1 MRPLGADDQGE
12 YKRSLLARADVAAE
26 VAEELLAALEE
37 RGSKGKVV
45 ASGDGEYVYVDL
57 LPREAGKRTAMEYV
71 RDAFAVDPA
80 RVVACG
86 DSANDVDMLA
96 GAHNAVCVGNAQPAL
111 MEWAKV
117 RARERVCPRGCV
129 WMRIR
134 SCVRGWVRARVF
146 WRAHAR
152 PLAPAL
158 TPAPRRRRRPRVAT
172 PRTRR
177 GCL

>member
-1 MRPLGADDQGE
+1 M
-12 YKRSLLARADVAAE
+12 
-26 VAEELLAALEE
+26 
-37 RGSKGKVV
+37 KGKVV

>member
-129 WMRIR
+129 DA
-134 SCVRGWVRARVF
+134 CGCAYDRACAA

-158 TPAPRRRRRPRVAT
+158 TAAPRRRRRPRVAT